1 MLRVGTCSYF
11 CEKMALNSMS
21 SVIKEGR
28 QQTKEQI
35 LQMIIALQ
43 QDILQQN
50 RTESTEPSI
59 DAENA
64 PITSLL
70 NAALNHSVTAENP
83 NADTHA
89 TILLL
94 INEAYTKLIRDEA
107 HVAHA

>member
-1 MLRVGTCSYF
+1 
-11 CEKMALNSMS
+11 MS
-21 SVIKEGR
+21 SIIKEAR
-28 QQTKEQI
+28 QQTTEQI
-35 LQMIIALQ
+35 LHMIIALQ
-43 QDILQQN
+43 QDILRQN

-94 INEAYTKLIRDEA
+94 IRQLRNNLNLQGGCLMSVTCLCYSLCSFCL
-107 HVAHA
+107 